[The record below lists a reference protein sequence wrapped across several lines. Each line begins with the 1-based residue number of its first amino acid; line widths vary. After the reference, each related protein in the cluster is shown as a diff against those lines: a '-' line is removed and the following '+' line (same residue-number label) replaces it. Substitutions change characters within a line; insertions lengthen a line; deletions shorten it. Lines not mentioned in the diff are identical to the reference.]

1 MQPALLTWKLAPTQR
16 RSSKWT
22 FSTYNGE
29 TFVRAYDPLQARDMA
44 AWRFRKNCRAL
55 TRLLRARSPW
65 YVPALVECSCVEH
78 QPFDAIA
85 DPGVVYPPDDGAPF
99 LAPATDRKR
108 KAERDQRNSDPAAG
122 VNRDQL
128 QLSAALTR
136 LLKGRGVTDSEQAF
150 KLGRTPGP
158 GHWLHVVMPHEH
170 ARLPLGE
177 ELNRIIGRG
186 FAEVPVWILDDDEV
200 RSLIGALDY
209 QTH

>member
-29 TFVRAYDPLQARDMA
+29 TFVRAYDPLQARDLA

-65 YVPALVECSCVEH
+65 YVSTLVECSCVEH
-78 QPFDAIA
+78 QPFDAIT

-108 KAERDQRNSDPAAG
+108 SAERAQASDPAASG
-122 VNRDQL
+122 QRDQL

-136 LLKGRGVTDSEQAF
+136 LLDSRGVPDARRAF

-158 GHWLHVVMPHEH
+158 GHWLHVVMPGER
-170 ARLPLGE
+170 ARVPLGE
-177 ELNRIIGRG
+177 ELNRIVGRG

-200 RSLIGALDY
+200 RNLIDALEY
-209 QTH
+209 ESG